1 MKKKK
6 AISATMGISVVLII
20 VYLVVIS
27 VKKQSTINAMN
38 TLSISVNGYE
48 ITLKNE
54 GKYNSLNVGQL
65 STTTENTLSLNEKDK
80 VESIKINDKEEQI
93 SDEIHFNVDAIDSSE
108 KIKISIK
115 YSGEEEYSEYYINTY
130 STTFPGYEVRANSP
144 YEGEYYLTTH
154 NEDQNYVFKL
164 DNDGDLIFY
173 KAVESNP
180 FDFKKIVTEDNEIRY
195 GYLVVDSTSTRISG
209 VGYSPTK
216 LVIMDENY
224 NEINTIK
231 MSEYEDI
238 EEGTSLENHDF
249 IYLDDNHYILSS
261 YQVVT
266 PNNIPEELSNGNK
279 TEVVAQV
286 LQEVKDDEVIWQWIS
301 TDYEEFYYMSE
312 EDNTFSEENETA
324 LDYIHFNSITIDPSD
339 NNFICSF
346 RNTDSVV
353 KLDRESGEI
362 IWILGGK
369 YDDFGLTE
377 EQLFSRQHHARVTE
391 EGYLTIYDNGV
402 ENEDSRAI
410 KIKIDEKN
418 KTVVDF
424 KEYDVDDYYKYTGS
438 VQELDS
444 DNEVYLIGLG
454 TQPGVNQDLV
464 AMEKN
469 YSTGEV
475 YFTFSFNSGANMYR
489 CYKFE

>member
-1 MKKKK
+1 MRKRKGI
-6 AISATMGISVVLII
+6 ISILGLSFLII
-20 VYLVVIS
+20 LSYLCFI
-27 VKKQSTINAMN
+27 TIKNKASINVMD
-38 TLSISVNGYE
+38 TLSININGSD
-48 ITLKNE
+48 ILLQGE
-54 GKYNSLNVGQL
+54 GEYNSLNVDQL
-65 STTTENTLSLNEKDK
+65 SSTTSNKLT
-80 VESIKINDKEEQI
+80 INNI
-93 SDEIHFNVDAIDSSE
+93 NNIE
-108 KIKISIK
+108 KIKIDDKEIELHKEVNFNVEQISKDKKIKISVLYKGKNK
-115 YSGEEEYSEYYINTY
+115 YSNYYINSY
-130 STTFPGYEVRANSP
+130 STVFPAYEVSANSP

-154 NEDQNYVFKL
+154 NEKHNYIFKL
-164 DNDGDLIFY
+164 DNDGNLIFY
-173 KAVESNP
+173 KKVESNP
-180 FDFKKIVTEDNEIRY
+180 FDFKKIVTEDNKIRY
-195 GYLVVDSTSTRISG
+195 GYLVVDKDSERISG

-231 MSEYEDI
+231 MSEYNEI
-238 EEGTSLENHDF
+238 EEGSSLENHDF

-266 PNNIPEELSNGNK
+266 PNNIPEELSKGNE
-279 TEVVAQV
+279 TQVVAQV
-286 LQEVKDDEVIWQWIS
+286 LQEVKDNEVIWQWVS
-301 TDYEEFYYMSE
+301 TDYEELYYMSE
-312 EDNTFSEENETA
+312 EYNTFSEESDTP
-324 LDYIHFNSITIDPSD
+324 LDYVHFNSITIDPND

-362 IWILGGK
+362 LWILGGK
-369 YDDFGLTE
+369 YDEFGLTK
-377 EQLFSRQHHARVTE
+377 EQLFSRQHHVRITE

-418 KTVVDF
+418 KTITDF
-424 KEYDVDDYYKYTGS
+424 KEYDVDKFYKYTGS
-438 VQELDS
+438 VQEIDS
-444 DNEVYLIGLG
+444 ENEVFLIGVG
-454 TQPGVNQDLV
+454 TQVGVDQDLV

-475 YFTFSFNSGANMYR
+475 YFKFSFNSGENLYR

>member
-1 MKKKK
+1 MRKKNTIVSTIGICLVLV
-6 AISATMGISVVLII
+6 IS
-20 VYLVVIS
+20 YLVVIS
-27 VKKQSTINAMN
+27 IKKQSTIDAMN
-38 TLSISVNGYE
+38 TLDISINGHE
-48 ITLKNE
+48 LTLKGE
-54 GKYNSLNVGQL
+54 GKYNSLNVEQL
-65 STTTENTLSLNEKDK
+65 SSTTENTLSLNEKDK
-80 VESIKINDKEEQI
+80 VDAIKINDEEVEIEDNI
-93 SDEIHFNVDAIDSSE
+93 SFNVEKIDSDE

-115 YSGEEEYSEYYINTY
+115 YDGETEYHEYYLNTY
-130 STTFPGYEVRANSP
+130 STSFPGYDVEANSP

-154 NEDQNYVFKL
+154 NEEQNYVFKL
-164 DNDGDLIFY
+164 DNDGNLIFY

-180 FDFKKIVTEDNEIRY
+180 FDFKKIVTEDNKIRY
-195 GYLVVDSTSTRISG
+195 GYLVVDNSSDRISG
-209 VGYSPTK
+209 VGYSPTR

-224 NEINTIK
+224 NEINSIK
-231 MSEYEDI
+231 LSEYEGI
-238 EEGTSLENHDF
+238 EEGEALENHDF
-249 IYLDDNHYILSS
+249 MYIDDNHYILSS

-266 PNNIPEELSNGNK
+266 PDNIPEELTNGN
-279 TEVVAQV
+279 EVQVVAQV
-286 LQEVKDDEVIWQWIS
+286 LQEVKDNEVIWQWVS

-312 EDNTFSEENETA
+312 EYNTFSEESDTP
-324 LDYIHFNSITIDPSD
+324 LDYIHFNAITIDPSD

-353 KLDRESGEI
+353 KLDRESGDI

-369 YDDFGLTE
+369 YDEFGLTE
-377 EQLFSRQHHARVTE
+377 EQLFSRQHHVRVTD

-418 KTVVDF
+418 KTVTDF
-424 KEYDVDDYYKYTGS
+424 KEYDVNQFYKYTGS
-438 VQELDS
+438 VQEI
-444 DNEVYLIGLG
+444 DNENEVFLIGVG
-454 TQPGVNQDLV
+454 TQVGVDQDLV

-475 YFTFSFNSGANMYR
+475 YFKFSFNSGESLYR